1 MKLRELIPNENK
13 LIGLLKFSDK
23 KYLEDLSSGLLYM
36 NQFKFFKEQEEKEGN
51 RGQGDK
57 NELALILNDVDWKL
71 TPIGSDEVVLQGKAS
86 ESVLRSDDD
95 LQNHL
100 YCATAITPDVL
111 EVMSLNKKTGIAKVK
126 LVLPDE
132 MVEKAENEF
141 GDHVALI
148 NVGKFFERVDEAAN
162 KKGVYIASNIVRYED
177 QSINRTERIN
187 AFNKG
192 SLDLYFEKDIFF
204 KYQNEYRLVAFGG
217 EPSGPLQLELGDISE
232 DVSIIETKQ
241 LLENELIFT
250 VILEELEE

>member
-1 MKLRELIPNENK
+1 MKLRELVPNDNK
-13 LIGLLKFSDK
+13 LIGLLKFSSK
-23 KYLEDLSSGLLYM
+23 KYLEDLSNGLLYM

-51 RGQGDK
+51 QGQGDK

-71 TPIGSDEVVLQGKAS
+71 TPMESDNVILQGKAS

-111 EVMSLNKKTGIAKVK
+111 EVVSLDKETGIAKVK
-126 LVLPDE
+126 LVLPNE
-132 MVEKAENEF
+132 MVERAEKDF

-148 NVGKFFERVDEAAN
+148 NVGEFLERVDEAAK
-162 KKGVYIASNIVRYED
+162 KKGVNVVTNIVRYED
-177 QSINRTERIN
+177 QSINRSDRIS

-192 SLDLYFEKDIFF
+192 SLDLFFEKDNFF

-217 EPSGPLQLELGDISE
+217 DPSGPLQLELGDISE
-232 DVSIIETKQ
+232 HLSIIKTKQ
-241 LLENELIFT
+241 LLENDLIFT
-250 VILEELEE
+250 ILLEESNE